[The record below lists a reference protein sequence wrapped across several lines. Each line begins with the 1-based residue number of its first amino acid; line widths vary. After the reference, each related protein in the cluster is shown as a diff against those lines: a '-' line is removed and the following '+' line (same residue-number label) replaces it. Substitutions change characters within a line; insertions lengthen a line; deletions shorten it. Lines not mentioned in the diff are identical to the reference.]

1 MVEMKAVD
9 GTLAFACEGKKSAVY
24 EETLLL
30 LATALN
36 NISEGDEEELKE
48 LIEITREALPG
59 ACRDAA
65 LIGKLASIDKI

>member
-1 MVEMKAVD
+1 MFKCK
-9 GTLAFACEGKKSAVY
+9 G
-24 EETLLL
+24 ETDMIHAEILLL

-36 NISEGDEEELKE
+36 KISKGDEEELKD
-48 LIEITREALPG
+48 LIEITQEVLPE